1 MRNGE
6 REREKR
12 GETVRDSEW
21 RSGAQGGREEE
32 EVEAEP
38 PAKSLLTLN
47 SRVCQPL
54 L

>member
-1 MRNGE
+1 ME

-32 EVEAEP
+32 VEAEP

>member
-1 MRNGE
+1 MH
-6 REREKR
+6 RE
-12 GETVRDSEW
+12 
-21 RSGAQGGREEE
+21 GGRE

>member
-6 REREKR
+6 REGEKR

-21 RSGAQGGREEE
+21 RSGAQGGREE

>member
-1 MRNGE
+1 MEEWCTG
-6 REREKR
+6 RE
-12 GETVRDSEW
+12 
-21 RSGAQGGREEE
+21 GGREEE
-32 EVEAEP
+32 VVEAEP